1 MGTWRVL
8 VTSRSFL
15 EAAPEAVR
23 KLEEAGI
30 QLLRCSGDRPLE
42 EEEFAD
48 LLGEVDGI
56 IAGVD
61 RIGRRAL

>member
-1 MGTWRVL
+1 VGTWRVL

-30 QLLRCSGDRPLE
+30 QLPRCSGDRPLE